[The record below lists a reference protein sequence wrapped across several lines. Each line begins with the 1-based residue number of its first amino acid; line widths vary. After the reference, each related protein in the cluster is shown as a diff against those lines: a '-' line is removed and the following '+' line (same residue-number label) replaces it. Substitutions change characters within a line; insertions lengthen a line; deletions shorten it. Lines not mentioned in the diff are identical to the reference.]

1 MEVNVR
7 YTGPKVR
14 LSRRAGVPLT
24 RKAVGY
30 FERRP
35 YPPGEHG
42 RGTSRRNTGDY
53 GLRLL
58 EKQKLRWYY
67 DVSERQLRRYWDL
80 AVRKPGA
87 SGAELVTLLETRLAS
102 LVLRSGLAPSIYAAR
117 QYVNHGHIAVDGRKV
132 DIPSYLVKPGQVVT
146 VRERSR
152 RMQPFVGAAEG
163 IHADD
168 RIPAYIAVDHAD
180 LRFTLVNRPER
191 EQIVVPVDEQLVVE
205 FYSR

>member
-1 MEVNVR
+1 MR

-24 RKAVGY
+24 RKAVRY
-30 FERRP
+30 FEERP

-42 RGTSRRNTGDY
+42 RKTNRRQTGDY
-53 GLRLL
+53 GLRLM

-67 DVSERQLRRYWDL
+67 DVSERQMRRYWDMAL
-80 AVRKPGA
+80 RSPGR
-87 SGAELVTLLETRLAS
+87 SGAELVVLLESRLAS

-117 QYVNHGHIAVDGRKV
+117 QYVAHGHITVDGRKV
-132 DIPSYLVKPGQVVT
+132 DIPSYLVKPGQVIA

-152 RMQPFVGAAEG
+152 AMQPFVAAAEG
-163 IHADD
+163 IYADE
-168 RIPAYIAVDHAD
+168 RIASYLDVNHAD
-180 LRFTLVNRPER
+180 LRFTVVSRPLR
-191 EQIVVPVDEQLVVE
+191 EQIVVPVDEQMVVE

>member
-1 MEVNVR
+1 MR

-24 RKAVGY
+24 RKAVRY
-30 FERRP
+30 FEERP

-42 RGTSRRNTGDY
+42 RKTNRRQTGDY
-53 GLRLL
+53 GLRLM

-67 DVSERQLRRYWDL
+67 DVSERQMRRYWDL
-80 AVRKPGA
+80 ALRGTGRA
-87 SGAELVTLLETRLAS
+87 GAELVVLLETRLAS

-117 QYVNHGHIAVDGRKV
+117 QYVAHGHITVDGRKV
-132 DIPSYLVKPGQVVT
+132 DIPSYLVKPGQVVA
-146 VRERSR
+146 VREKSH
-152 RMQPFVGAAEG
+152 RMQPFVAASEG
-163 IHADD
+163 VYADD
-168 RIPAYIAVDHAD
+168 RIAAYLDVDHAE
-180 LRFTLVNRPER
+180 LKFTLFSRPLR

>member
-1 MEVNVR
+1 MR

-24 RKAVGY
+24 RKAVSY
-30 FERRP
+30 FEARP

-42 RGTSRRNTGDY
+42 RKTNRRATGDY
-53 GLRLL
+53 GMRLM

-80 AVRKPGA
+80 ALRRPGS
-87 SGAELVTLLETRLAS
+87 SGAELVSILESRLAS
-102 LVLRSGLAPSIYAAR
+102 LVLRAGLASSIYAAR
-117 QYVNHGHIAVDGRKV
+117 QYVNHGHITVDGRKV
-132 DIPSYLVKPGQVVT
+132 DIPSYLVKPGQVIG

-152 RMQPFVGAAEG
+152 GMQPFVAAAEG
-163 IHADD
+163 IYADE
-168 RIPAYIAVDHAD
+168 RIAPYLVVDHAK
-180 LRFTLVNRPER
+180 LTFTLVSKPER
-191 EQIVVPVDEQLVVE
+191 ENIVVPVDELLVVE

>member
-1 MEVNVR
+1 MR

-24 RKAVGY
+24 RKAVRY
-30 FERRP
+30 FEQRP

-42 RGTSRRNTGDY
+42 RKTNRRSSGDY
-53 GLRLL
+53 GLRLM

-87 SGAELVTLLETRLAS
+87 SGAELVTLLESRLAS
-102 LVLRSGLAPSIYAAR
+102 LVLRAGLAPSIYAAR
-117 QYVNHGHIAVDGRKV
+117 QYVTHGHIAVDGRKV

-152 RMQPFVGAAEG
+152 RMQPFVAAAEG
-163 IHADD
+163 VYADE
-168 RIPAYIAVDHAD
+168 RTAPYLSVDHAN
-180 LRFTLVNRPER
+180 LTFTLVSRPER
-191 EQIVVPVDEQLVVE
+191 GQIVVPVEEQLVVE

>member
-1 MEVNVR
+1 MR

-24 RKAVGY
+24 RKAVRY
-30 FERRP
+30 FEQRP

-42 RGTSRRNTGDY
+42 RKTNRRNTGDY
-53 GLRLL
+53 GLRLM

-80 AVRKPGA
+80 ALRKPGA

-102 LVLRSGLAPSIYAAR
+102 LVLRAGLAPSIYAAR

-132 DIPSYLVKPGQVVT
+132 DIPSYLVRPGQVVT

-152 RMQPFVGAAEG
+152 RMQPFVAAAEG
-163 IHADD
+163 VHADD
-168 RIPAYIAVDHAD
+168 RIAPYLAVDHAD
-180 LRFTLVNRPER
+180 LRFTLTHQPER
-191 EQIVVPVDEQLVVE
+191 EQIDIPVDEQLVVE

>member
-1 MEVNVR
+1 MR

-24 RKAVGY
+24 RKAVRY
-30 FERRP
+30 FEQRP

-42 RGTSRRNTGDY
+42 RKTNRRNTGDY
-53 GLRLL
+53 GMRLM

-80 AVRKPGA
+80 AVRKSGA
-87 SGAELVTLLETRLAS
+87 SGTELVTLLETRLAS

-117 QYVNHGHIAVDGRKV
+117 QFVNHGHIAVDGRKV
-132 DIPSYLVKPGQVVT
+132 DIPSYLVKPGQVIT

-152 RMQPFVGAAEG
+152 KMQPFVAAAEG
-163 IHADD
+163 IYADE
-168 RIPAYIAVDHAD
+168 RTAAYLSVELSE

-191 EQIVVPVDEQLVVE
+191 EQIAIPVDEQLVVE

>member
-1 MEVNVR
+1 MR

-24 RKAVGY
+24 RKAVRY
-30 FERRP
+30 FEERP

-42 RGTSRRNTGDY
+42 RKTNRRQTGDY
-53 GLRLL
+53 GLRLM

-67 DVSERQLRRYWDL
+67 DVSERQMRRYWDMAL
-80 AVRKPGA
+80 RGTGRA
-87 SGAELVTLLETRLAS
+87 GAELVVLLETRLAS

-117 QYVNHGHIAVDGRKV
+117 QYVAHGHITVDGRKV
-132 DIPSYLVKPGQVVT
+132 DIPSYLVKPGQVVA

-152 RMQPFVGAAEG
+152 RMQPFVAASEG
-163 IHADD
+163 VYADD
-168 RIPAYIAVDHAD
+168 RTAAYLDVDHAD
-180 LRFTLVNRPER
+180 LRFTLFSRPLR
-191 EQIVVPVDEQLVVE
+191 EQVVVPVDEQLVVE

>member
-1 MEVNVR
+1 MR

-24 RKAVGY
+24 RKAVRY
-30 FERRP
+30 FEQRP

-42 RGTSRRNTGDY
+42 RKTSRRNTGDY
-53 GLRLL
+53 GVRLL

-80 AVRKPGA
+80 AVRRSGA

-102 LVLRSGLAPSIYAAR
+102 LVLRAGLAPSIYAAR

-132 DIPSYLVKPGQVVT
+132 DIPSYLVRPGQVVS

-152 RMQPFVGAAEG
+152 RMQPFVAAAEG
-163 IHADD
+163 VHADE
-168 RIPAYIAVDHAD
+168 RTAPYLSVELPE
-180 LRFTLVNRPER
+180 LRFTLTRRPDR
-191 EQIVVPVDEQLVVE
+191 EQIDVPVDEQLVVE

>member
-1 MEVNVR
+1 MR

-24 RKAVGY
+24 RKAVRY
-30 FERRP
+30 FEQRP

-42 RGTSRRNTGDY
+42 RKTNRRTTGDY
-53 GLRLL
+53 GLRLM

-80 AVRKPGA
+80 AVRKSGA
-87 SGAELVTLLETRLAS
+87 SGAELVVLLESRLAS
-102 LVLRSGLAPSIYAAR
+102 LVLRAGLAPSIYAAR
-117 QYVNHGHIAVDGRKV
+117 QYVAHGHISVDGRKV
-132 DIPSYLVKPGQVVT
+132 DIPSYLVKPGQVVS

-152 RMQPFVGAAEG
+152 GMQPFVAAAEG
-163 IHADD
+163 VYADE
-168 RIPAYIAVDHAD
+168 RIASYLSVDHKA
-180 LRFTLVNRPER
+180 LTFTLAARPER

>member
-1 MEVNVR
+1 MR

-24 RKAVGY
+24 RKAVRY
-30 FERRP
+30 FEQRP

-42 RGTSRRNTGDY
+42 RKTNRRTTGDY
-53 GLRLL
+53 GLRLM
-58 EKQKLRWYY
+58 EKQKLRWFY

-80 AVRKPGA
+80 AVRKSGA
-87 SGAELVTLLETRLAS
+87 SGAELVVLLESRLAS

-117 QYVNHGHIAVDGRKV
+117 QFVTHGHISVDGRKV

-152 RMQPFVGAAEG
+152 AMQPFVAAAEG
-163 IHADD
+163 IYADE
-168 RIPAYIAVDHAD
+168 RIAPYLSVDHAN
-180 LRFTLVNRPER
+180 LTFALAARPER
-191 EQIVVPVDEQLVVE
+191 EQIAVPVDEQLVVE

>member
-1 MEVNVR
+1 MR

-24 RKAVGY
+24 KKAVRY
-30 FERRP
+30 FEQRP

-42 RGTSRRNTGDY
+42 RKTNRRNSGDY
-53 GLRLL
+53 GMRLL

-80 AVRKPGA
+80 ALRKPGA
-87 SGAELVTLLETRLAS
+87 SGAELVALLETRLAS
-102 LVLRSGLAPSIYAAR
+102 LVLRAGLAPSIYAAR

-132 DIPSYLVKPGQVVT
+132 DIPSYLVKPGQVVS
-146 VRERSR
+146 VRQRSR
-152 RMQPFVGAAEG
+152 GMQPFVAAKEG
-163 IHADD
+163 VHADE
-168 RIPAYIAVDHAD
+168 RIAPYLSVDHSD
-180 LRFTLVNRPER
+180 LRFTLVSRPLR
-191 EQIVVPVDEQLVVE
+191 EQINVPVDEQLVVE

>member
-1 MEVNVR
+1 MR

-24 RKAVGY
+24 RKAVRY
-30 FERRP
+30 FETRP

-42 RGTSRRNTGDY
+42 RKTNRRNTGDY
-53 GLRLL
+53 GLRLM

-117 QYVNHGHIAVDGRKV
+117 QYIAHGHIAVDGRKV
-132 DIPSYLVKPGQVVT
+132 DIPSYLVKPGQVIS
-146 VRERSR
+146 VRTRSR
-152 RMQPFVGAAEG
+152 QMQPFVAAAEG
-163 IHADD
+163 VHADE
-168 RIPAYIAVDHAD
+168 RTAAYLSVDLKE
-180 LRFTLVNRPER
+180 LRFTLASRPER

>member
-1 MEVNVR
+1 MR

-24 RKAVGY
+24 RKAVRY
-30 FERRP
+30 FEQRP

-42 RGTSRRNTGDY
+42 RKTNRRTTGDY
-53 GLRLL
+53 GLRLM

-87 SGAELVTLLETRLAS
+87 SGAELVALLESRLAS
-102 LVLRSGLAPSIYAAR
+102 LVLRAGLAPSIYAAR
-117 QYVNHGHIAVDGRKV
+117 QYVTHGHITVDGRKV
-132 DIPSYLVKPGQVVT
+132 DIPSYLVKPGQVVQ

-152 RMQPFVGAAEG
+152 RMQPFVAAAEG
-163 IHADD
+163 VYADE
-168 RIPAYIAVDHAD
+168 RTAPYLSVD
-180 LRFTLVNRPER
+180 LPSLTFTLTAKPER
-191 EQIVVPVDEQLVVE
+191 EQVPVPVDEQLVVE
-205 FYSR
+205 HYSR

>member
-1 MEVNVR
+1 MR

-24 RKAVGY
+24 RKAVRY
-30 FERRP
+30 FEQRP

-42 RGTSRRNTGDY
+42 RKTNRRTTGDY

-117 QYVNHGHIAVDGRKV
+117 QYVSHGHIAVDGRKV
-132 DIPSYLVKPGQVVT
+132 DIPSYLVKPGQVVS

-152 RMQPFVGAAEG
+152 RMQPFVAAAEG
-163 IHADD
+163 VHADE
-168 RIPAYIAVDHAD
+168 RIAPYLAVDHAD
-180 LRFTLVNRPER
+180 LRFTLTAMPER
-191 EQIVVPVDEQLVVE
+191 DQITIPVDEQLVVE

>member
-1 MEVNVR
+1 VNVR

-24 RKAVGY
+24 RKAVRY
-30 FERRP
+30 FDQRP

-42 RGTSRRNTGDY
+42 RKTNRRTTGDY

-80 AVRKPGA
+80 ALRKSGA
-87 SGAELVTLLETRLAS
+87 SGAELVTLLESRLAS
-102 LVLRSGLAPSIYAAR
+102 VVLRAGLAPSIYAAR
-117 QYVNHGHIAVDGRKV
+117 QYINHGHIAVDGRKV
-132 DIPSYLVKPGQVVT
+132 DIPSYLVKPGQVIT

-152 RMQPFVGAAEG
+152 RMQPFVAAAEG
-163 IHADD
+163 VHADE
-168 RIPAYIAVDHAD
+168 RIAPYLSVDHAD
-180 LRFTLVNRPER
+180 LRITLTNRPER
-191 EQIVVPVDEQLVVE
+191 EQIAIPVDEQLVVE

>member
-1 MEVNVR
+1 MR

-24 RKAVGY
+24 KKAVSY

-42 RGTSRRNTGDY
+42 RKTNRRASGDY
-53 GLRLL
+53 ALRLL

-80 AVRKPGA
+80 AVRKQGA
-87 SGAELVTLLETRLAS
+87 SGAELVTILETRLAS

-117 QYVNHGHIAVDGRKV
+117 QYIAHGHIAVDGRKV
-132 DIPSYLVKPGQVVT
+132 DIPSYLVKPGQVIT

-152 RMQPFVGAAEG
+152 RMQPFVAAAEG
-163 IHADD
+163 VHADE
-168 RIPAYIAVDHAD
+168 RIAPYLSVDHAN
-180 LRFTLVNRPER
+180 LTVTLAARPER
-191 EQIVVPVDEQLVVE
+191 GQIVVPVDEQLVVE

>member
-1 MEVNVR
+1 MEANVR

-14 LSRRAGVPLT
+14 LSRRAGVPLA

-42 RGTSRRNTGDY
+42 RDTSRRNTGDY

-87 SGAELVTLLETRLAS
+87 SGAEL
-102 LVLRSGLAPSIYAAR
+102 
-117 QYVNHGHIAVDGRKV
+117 
-132 DIPSYLVKPGQVVT
+132 
-146 VRERSR
+146 
-152 RMQPFVGAAEG
+152 
-163 IHADD
+163 
-168 RIPAYIAVDHAD
+168 AYIAVDHAD

-191 EQIVVPVDEQLVVE
+191 DQIVVPVDEQLVVE

>member
-1 MEVNVR
+1 MR

-24 RKAVGY
+24 RKAIRY
-30 FERRP
+30 FEQRP

-42 RGTSRRNTGDY
+42 RKTNRRTTGDY

-87 SGAELVTLLETRLAS
+87 SGAELVTLLESRLAS

-117 QYVNHGHIAVDGRKV
+117 QYVTHGHIAVDGRKV
-132 DIPSYLVKPGQVVT
+132 DIPSYLVKPGQVVS

-152 RMQPFVGAAEG
+152 RMQPFVAAAEG
-163 IHADD
+163 VHADE
-168 RIPAYIAVDHAD
+168 RIAPYLSVDHAE
-180 LRFTLVNRPER
+180 LRFTLTDRPQR
-191 EQIVVPVDEQLVVE
+191 EHIAVPVDEQLVVE